1 MNQLEL
7 LLALQAIDEEITA
20 CEEEKKRLPVRRT
33 ISDLASEI
41 KTLQEK
47 YLQLEEWVTKTEAK
61 ATAYA
66 DELKQL
72 TAKMDTLRVSYEAL
86 SDDEPIEKLTEIY
99 NQIEAVH
106 KAIEKRKGSLA
117 TALSQAEKTS
127 KLAGELA
134 KLISKK
140 RSEYDELRPQYDAL
154 AAEID
159 VKIKAI
165 RERYNAVAVQIE
177 KPLMNKYEASR
188 AKHKRPLVEMSGGA
202 CRGCNMSLS
211 SVEQHK
217 VAASVVY
224 ACENCGHLL
233 YVPENVS
240 G

>member
-7 LLALQAIDEEITA
+7 LLALQAIDEEITV
-20 CEEEKKRLPVRRT
+20 CEEEKKRLPIRRS
-33 ISDLASEI
+33 ISDLANEI

-47 YLQLEEWVTKTEAK
+47 YFQLEEWVTKTEAK
-61 ATAYA
+61 AAAYA
-66 DELKQL
+66 EELKQL
-72 TAKMDTLRVSYEAL
+72 TSKMDELRVSYEAL
-86 SDDEPIEKLTEIY
+86 SEDDPVEKLTDIY
-99 NQIEAVH
+99 GQIETLH
-106 KAIEKRKGSLA
+106 KAIEKKKGSIA
-117 TALSQAEKTS
+117 TTFSQAEKTA

-154 AAEID
+154 ASEID

-165 RERYNAVAVQIE
+165 RERYDAVAVQIE
-177 KPLMNKYEASR
+177 KPLMNKYKASR
-188 AKHKRPLVEMSGGA
+188 AKHKKPLVEMSGGA

-217 VAASVVY
+217 VAASVIY

-233 YVPENVS
+233 YVPENVTV
-240 G
+240 